1 MLDAM
6 GLLCKSKILQIKFYI
21 FYAGYSFTGSGDW
34 VLQDGTFSFADLTS
48 IFKQP
53 DVELALKE
61 QKGILHLYFLRC
73 LFLVI

>member
-1 MLDAM
+1 MRHKFC
-6 GLLCKSKILQIKFYI
+6 GLHLAF
-21 FYAGYSFTGSGDW
+21 FYAGYSFTGTGDW

-73 LFLVI
+73 HFLIL